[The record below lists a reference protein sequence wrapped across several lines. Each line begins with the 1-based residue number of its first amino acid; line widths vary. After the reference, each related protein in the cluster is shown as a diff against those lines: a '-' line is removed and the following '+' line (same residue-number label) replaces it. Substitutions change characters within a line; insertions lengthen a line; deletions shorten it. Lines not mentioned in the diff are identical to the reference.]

1 MAQNPLQM
9 IQAYREFSRNFTP
22 QTAEQKVRE
31 LVASGK
37 MSQQQLN
44 KFQKDANDFMQI
56 LNKFS

>member
-1 MAQNPLQM
+1 M

-44 KFQKDANDFMQI
+44 KFQKDANDFLQI
-56 LNKFS
+56 LNNFN